1 VTDPATTVAACARC
15 AYFVSAPLDLEAQ
28 IPGLR
33 TMSSGF
39 ASVLGDDGVCRHH
52 QCLVSARA
60 SCAQFAQR
68 GA

>member
-1 VTDPATTVAACARC
+1 VTDPAAIVAACAHC
-15 AYFVSAPLDLEAQ
+15 AHFVSAPLELEAQ

-60 SCAQFAQR
+60 RCAEFAPG